1 MASVTALRMPVA
13 VLRVL
18 SEKKTSGGKI
28 IGSLCLFV
36 CKALMNLDSWVN
48 ARE

>member
-18 SEKKTSGGKI
+18 SEKKKKT
-28 IGSLCLFV
+28 FE
-36 CKALMNLDSWVN
+36 
-48 ARE
+48 REDLYAHFDCSSAKPW